1 MIGTVCY
8 QDDIKCSGYIYM
20 NFFLI
25 NLWFV
30 FLHLG
35 FSVTWNL
42 TTFWNLVWMWKKY

>member
-20 NFFLI
+20 NLFLI

-30 FLHLG
+30 F
-35 FSVTWNL
+35 F
-42 TTFWNLVWMWKKY
+42 TFGI